1 MSNIKKI
8 IGVVLALVMALSVAT
23 VAFAASEDAYSV
35 VITSDKA
42 TLNAGDTATVTVKV
56 TANYNASAMSIPV
69 FFDNAKVNVEAATTL
84 EHATIA
90 TEASPDVDKYFENS
104 GHTKA
109 DYGIRALV
117 YIAPYGTA
125 ITSYA
130 DTVVMTLTVTA
141 KDGASGA
148 VVLECLDATVKTNA
162 NPAGTLYVA
171 KNSSGNATVDSIA
184 EVVDTANVTAATAT
198 INIAGASEPN
208 TLAIKD
214 TAPFA
219 PTIDTANAASTEY
232 TAFIYG
238 IDTLGWN
245 DAMTPDGALSDFLTT
260 ALGDDYLVIEPADG
274 GETTGTVIKVL
285 DADGVTVLETYV
297 FIYFGDVDMDGVVG
311 ASDAYACEYYEMNY
325 MGFDNLYQ
333 FMAGDVDG
341 DGLPGASDA
350 YFFEYY
356 EMNYTGMPT
365 QADVA
370 AVASTIAYEIF

>member
-23 VAFAASEDAYSV
+23 VAFAATGDAYSV
-35 VITSDKA
+35 TVTADKTELA
-42 TLNAGDTATVTVKV
+42 AGESATVTVKV
-56 TANYNASAMSIPV
+56 TANYNVSAMSIPV
-69 FFDNAKVNVEAATTL
+69 FFDNTKVTADAGSTTL
-84 EHATIA
+84 AGAEVI
-90 TEASPDVDKYFENS
+90 TEASADVDALYAGSDRSKD
-104 GHTKA
+104 T
-109 DYGIRALV
+109 YGVRALS
-117 YIAPYGTA
+117 YIAPYYSA
-125 ITSYA
+125 IKSYNDEA
-130 DTVVMTLTVTA
+130 VMTFTVTA

-148 VVLECLDATVKTNA
+148 VVLECVEAAVKTSS
-162 NPAGTLYVA
+162 NPSGTLYVA
-171 KNSSGNATVDSIA
+171 KNSSGSAEVDSLA
-184 EVVDTANVTAATAT
+184 EVIDDATITSAT
-198 INIAGASEPN
+198 INIAGGEPN

-219 PTIDTANAASTEY
+219 PVIDTANAANTEY

-274 GETTGTVIKVL
+274 GETTGTIIKVL